1 VENQGSDRINQRL
14 QPFLYKPVGY
24 NKTIPV
30 WRDIMEPS
38 FTLKYTPT
46 QQDYARTIRLFMMS
60 RTSNRISLGFL
71 VVAFAIVVF
80 SISTKATPITLF
92 EIIWLL
98 FPPLFII
105 YIIVIQP
112 TRMAKQAMQNE
123 HLSAETT
130 WEVNEAGVQI
140 STSLDTS
147 LYEWDKLARLMT
159 RIDYYLLLFKT
170 NKNTFR
176 FLPRRSFTSTED
188 EDNFLQLMTSHL
200 AK

>member
-1 VENQGSDRINQRL
+1 MDQTV
-14 QPFLYKPVGY
+14 
-24 NKTIPV
+24 
-30 WRDIMEPS
+30 
-38 FTLKYTPT
+38 TLKYTPT
-46 QQDYARTIRLFMMS
+46 QQDYAKTIRQFMMQ

-71 VVAFAIVVF
+71 VVAFGIVVF
-80 SISTKATPITLF
+80 SISTKATPITIF
-92 EIIWLL
+92 ELIWLL

-123 HLSAETT
+123 HLATETT
-130 WEVNEAGVQI
+130 WEVSDVGVQI
-140 STSLDTS
+140 STSLDSS
-147 LYEWDKLARLMT
+147 LYEWEKLSRLVT
-159 RIDYYLLLFKT
+159 NIDYYLLLFKI

-188 EDNFLQLMTSHL
+188 EDTFLQLMTSHL